1 MAGSVAVVL
10 GFPLVLMIGMLAM
23 QRVEQM
29 IERVRRPVL
38 RAVPDLDDT
47 CAGEV
52 EDASP
57 PPTRLLRLIVSRH
70 ATRP

>member
-1 MAGSVAVVL
+1 MAVVL

-23 QRVEQM
+23 QRVERM

-47 CAGEV
+47 SAGEV

>member
-10 GFPLVLMIGMLAM
+10 GFPLVLMVGMLAM

-47 CAGEV
+47 SAREIDDV
-52 EDASP
+52 SP

-70 ATRP
+70 SARP